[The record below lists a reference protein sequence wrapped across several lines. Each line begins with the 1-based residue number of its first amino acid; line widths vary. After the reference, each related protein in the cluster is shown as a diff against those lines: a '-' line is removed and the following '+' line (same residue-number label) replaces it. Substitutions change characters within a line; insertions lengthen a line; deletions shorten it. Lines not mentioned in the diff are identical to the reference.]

1 MGFDI
6 AKSSAII
13 YDNGTE
19 KFTGTTLEGIGQAV
33 VGVLQHP
40 EETKNRCVRV
50 MSILTCQNDLL
61 QAFKSIT
68 QKEWEVQRSTT
79 KELLERGREKQ
90 RNGERGWTLD
100 LAIAQLLLEGSG
112 HGRVADS
119 RETTDSDLLGV
130 TAVSPEE
137 LAAAI
142 ISLE

>member
-6 AKSSAII
+6 AKNSAII

-90 RNGERGWTLD
+90 RNGERGCTLD

-119 RETTDSDLLGV
+119 REATDSDLLGV
-130 TAVSPEE
+130 TGLSPDE

-142 ISLE
+142 ISSK